1 QVKFMFPNKF
11 SVYLHDTPSRQ
22 LFARTG
28 RAFSSGCIRV
38 NKPLDFAAILFG
50 MDQNMSRARV
60 DSIIDTKRT
69 TRVNLETPVPVHL
82 AYFTVWVNESGVP
95 SFFAD
100 VYERDALVSRLLFNE
115 V

>member
-1 QVKFMFPNKF
+1 FPNKF
-11 SVYLHDTPSRQ
+11 AVYLHDTPSRQ

-38 NKPLDFAAILFG
+38 SDPLDFAAILFG
-50 MDQNMSRARV
+50 LDQGMSRGKV
-60 DSIIDTKRT
+60 DGIIASRRT
-69 TRVNLETPVPVHL
+69 QRVNFNASVPVHL
-82 AYFTVWVNESGVP
+82 AYFTAWVDESGVP

-100 VYERDALVSRLLFNE
+100 VYERDDMVSRLLFAE